1 MELPSKSLERAVQ
14 ALSRLPG
21 IGRRSALRLALH
33 MLRQGNDRILDL
45 SEALEELATNSQF
58 CQKCHAISDQALC
71 GICQDEHRDLRSLC
85 VVEDIRD
92 VLALE
97 NTHAHRGRYHVL
109 GGLISPMDGMGP
121 GDLTVDDLVQRVSDE
136 GIEEVILALSAT
148 MEGDT
153 TAFYIYR
160 KLGDLPIRLTAIAR
174 GLPVGDALE
183 FADEVTLSHSFQQR
197 VPFES
202 TLNR

>member
-71 GICQDEHRDLRSLC
+71 GICQDERRDLRSLC

-183 FADEVTLSHSFQQR
+183 FADEVTLSRSFQQR
-197 VPFES
+197 IPFES

>member
-71 GICQDEHRDLRSLC
+71 GICQDERRDLRSLC

-136 GIEEVILALSAT
+136 GIDEVILALSAT

-183 FADEVTLSHSFQQR
+183 FADEVTLSRSFQQR